1 MNIDNKNARI
11 MIKFGLNVERN
22 VDRDLYKFCNVINY
36 DNIKKKCQISLTEF
50 I

>member
-22 VDRDLYKFCNVINY
+22 VDRGY
-36 DNIKKKCQISLTEF
+36 ISFVTL
-50 I
+50 